1 MAPLKVLL
9 IDDYQPFI
17 GVLRSLLP
25 EQRFLVVGEASDG
38 LKAVE
43 KAVTL
48 RPDLVLLDIGLP
60 KLNGIEVTRAVKKRV
75 PDAAVLV
82 LSQDSSAEIS
92 AEALAAGALG
102 YVHKPRVQRDLL
114 KSIESV
120 LAKRQCPEQ
129 DLLLTPSEQSPAA
142 RAPKECALPLFA
154 NSFVTER

>member
-1 MAPLKVLL
+1 MTPLRVLL
-9 IDDYQPFI
+9 IDDYQPFL
-17 GVLRSLLP
+17 GVLRSLLA

-38 LKAVE
+38 LEAVE

-60 KLNGIEVTRAVKKRV
+60 KLNGIEVTRVVKKHV
-75 PDAAVLV
+75 PHAAVLV

-102 YVHKPRVQRDLL
+102 YVHKPRAQRDLL

-120 LAKRQCPEQ
+120 LAKRKCPEQ
-129 DLLLTPSEQSPAA
+129 DLLPTTSEQSLAA
-142 RAPKECALPLFA
+142 RATNQYDLPLFA
-154 NSFVTER
+154 DSFSTER